1 MRGGY
6 QEKVKN
12 SKIYKKTFS
21 RVTFLGTSKDPSQKA
36 GKLIYIFSERT
47 YPNLAKLAMVHGL
60 VSNRLS
66 FCIAALHASQFYS
79 CSDQSLVFTNL
90 EAVQVGGH
98 LDSDRSTK
106 VDRIW
111 TVGSF
116 QSCQWSTVIP
126 GAWPWHATG
135 SFHFKAVRPS
145 SSSIYPPQPT
155 DFLSGAWQWSWAQR
169 LSPDYPISNEPIICR
184 NLFALMVLICLIF
197 FLIWHF

>member
-135 SFHFKAVRPS
+135 SFHFKALSDPALARSTRRNQRDFCLVLGSDLELRDWVLTIQSAMSPS
-145 SSSIYPPQPT
+145 SAGI
-155 DFLSGAWQWSWAQR
+155 FLR
-169 LSPDYPISNEPIICR
+169 
-184 NLFALMVLICLIF
+184 
-197 FLIWHF
+197 